1 VVLSILF
8 SAATRWP
15 TTYLCKKEKRLNWHP
30 AAVGVW
36 WLSAWEGSGRRSW
49 AGRHNRCSLQS
60 ASGSLWTPCYWPW
73 QTETERGK
81 FSSLCVNTG
90 CSSLFRYSQQLLQCP
105 LLERLVGAVHD
116 VGIEVVGSVVLN
128 NIANVPD
135 HWVVMVTPLKVL
147 KKPEN

>member
-1 VVLSILF
+1 M
-8 SAATRWP
+8 
-15 TTYLCKKEKRLNWHP
+15 
-30 AAVGVW
+30 
-36 WLSAWEGSGRRSW
+36 
-49 AGRHNRCSLQS
+49 
-60 ASGSLWTPCYWPW
+60 
-73 QTETERGK
+73 
-81 FSSLCVNTG
+81 NTG